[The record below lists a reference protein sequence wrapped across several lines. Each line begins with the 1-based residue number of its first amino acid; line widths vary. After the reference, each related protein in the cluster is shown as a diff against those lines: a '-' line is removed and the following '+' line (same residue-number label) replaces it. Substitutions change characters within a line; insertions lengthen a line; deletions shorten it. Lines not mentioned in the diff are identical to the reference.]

1 MNFERERDNQGWIYD
16 LVVKSTG
23 RTHNFAYDSRELPVE
38 VKSYAMIPRVLER
51 QARRVEVL
59 ARAAEER
66 GNLLTAAS
74 IYAQA
79 LRPYLLAQ
87 HAIYEDDNSEK
98 IYLHGKL
105 LETFASVVRCANLDV
120 ETVEVP
126 FEDTTIQAYFHRS
139 RMPGPR
145 PTVLYVPGMDQTKER
160 FPNPL
165 SNPFAARGMHVLS
178 IDGPGQGTSNI
189 RKLRLTLDNYERA
202 GQAAISWL
210 VERDEVDAD
219 KIGVFGCSMG
229 SHWATQ
235 IGGSDPRV
243 RVLASAFACY
253 TNKRQI
259 FEIDSPRF
267 KRIFMYMTGIADEE
281 EFDKF
286 AQSYVL
292 DPYFETMDCT
302 TLMVHGEFDPL
313 SDLDEALKLYDRIKS
328 AKEFWIMEDD
338 FHMPIGTENL
348 AGLEI
353 YPFIAD
359 WMAESFDKPRI
370 SSSKEVLIHR
380 STGIGPFGPQMLG
393 HRLPERVSEDSA
405 AQSIMWH

>member
-1 MNFERERDNQGWIYD
+1 M
-16 LVVKSTG
+16 VKSTG
-23 RTHNFAYDSRELPVE
+23 RTHNFAYDARELPTE
-38 VKSYAMIPRVLER
+38 VKNYAMIPRVLER
-51 QARRVEVL
+51 QARRVETL
-59 ARAAEER
+59 AKAAEER

-105 LETFASVVRCANLDV
+105 LAIFANVVRCGNLDV
-120 ETVEVP
+120 ETVEIP
-126 FEDTTIQAYFHRS
+126 FAGTTIQAYFHRS
-139 RMPGPR
+139 KIAGPR
-145 PTVLYVPGMDQTKER
+145 PTVLYIPGMDQTKER

-165 SNPFAARGMHVLS
+165 SNPFAARGMHVLA

-189 RKLRLTLDNYERA
+189 RKLRLTLDNYEQA

-210 VERDEVDAD
+210 TERDEVDSS

-235 IGGSDPRV
+235 IGGSDSRV
-243 RVLASAFACY
+243 KVLTSAFACY

-267 KRIFMYMTGIADEE
+267 KRIFMYMTGIPSEA

-286 AQSYVL
+286 ARAYVL
-292 DPYFETMDCT
+292 DKYFENMACT

-313 SDLDEALKLYDRIKS
+313 SDLDESLELYSRIKS

-338 FHMPIGTENL
+338 FHMPIGSENL
-348 AGLEI
+348 AGLDI

-359 WMAESFDKPRI
+359 WMAESFETPR
-370 SSSKEVLIHR
+370 SLYSKEVLIHR
-380 STGIGPFGPQMLG
+380 SMGIGPYGPQMVG
-393 HRLPERVSEDSA
+393 HRLPDRVSEDIA
-405 AQSIMWH
+405 ARSLS